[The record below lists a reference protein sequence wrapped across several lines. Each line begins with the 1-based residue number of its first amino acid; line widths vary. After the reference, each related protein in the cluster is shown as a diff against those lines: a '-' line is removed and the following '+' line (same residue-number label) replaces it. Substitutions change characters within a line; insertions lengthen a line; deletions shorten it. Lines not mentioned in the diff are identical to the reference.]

1 MMATFEIWANGAD
14 GTRIALLERVMQV
27 DYARAVGRV
36 GAWSLVLPGQDAP
49 PLSAGT
55 VVEIWRDG
63 RLEMAGFID
72 TLVWAGQTRGE
83 DWLVVSGQDGL
94 ALLDRRIVAYAAGS
108 SQASKTGAADDVMKA
123 IVRENLGGDATDTDR
138 DLSALGFSV
147 EEDASLGATVTR
159 AFAWQTVLDTLG
171 ALSQES
177 GVVFDVR
184 PRLVGEGIGFE
195 FITRPDYLGADR
207 SEAGGSPTYFGPAF
221 GNMEFARLEY
231 EYRDEVT
238 AVYAGGQ
245 GQEADRLIAAT
256 TRSPRGP
263 WGRRE
268 RFVDAR
274 SEPGSDAVDSRAAAA
289 LEAGRARLRFSGELK
304 DTPQT
309 RYGVDWGYGD
319 KVVGSYRGQQFAGP
333 VVSVRVQKD
342 ETGKETIEAR
352 LEVEVDA

>member
-1 MMATFEIWANGAD
+1 MATFEIWANGVD
-14 GTRIALLERVMQV
+14 GARIALLERVMQL
-27 DYARAVGRV
+27 DYARAVGKV
-36 GAWSLVLPGQDAP
+36 GAFSLVLPGADAP
-49 PLSAGT
+49 PLTGGT
-55 VVEIWRDG
+55 VIEIWRNG
-63 RLEMAGFID
+63 LLEMAGFVD
-72 TLVWAGQTRGE
+72 TLAWAGQTRGE
-83 DWLVVSGQDGL
+83 DWLVVSGQDGN
-94 ALLDRRIVAYAAGS
+94 ALLARRIVAYAAGS

-123 IVRENLGGDATDTDR
+123 IVRENLGADATDTSR
-138 DLSALGFSV
+138 DLSGLAFTV
-147 EEDASLGATVTR
+147 EADTSLGATVTR
-159 AFAWQTVLDTLG
+159 AFAWQNVLDTLG

-184 PRLVGEGIGFE
+184 PRLAGDAIGFE
-195 FITRPDYLGADR
+195 FITRPEFLGVDR
-207 SEAGGSPTYFGPAF
+207 SEAGGAPTYFGPAF

-245 GQEADRLIAAT
+245 GQESDRLITTA

-268 RFVDAR
+268 QFVDAR
-274 SEPGSDAVDSRAAAA
+274 SEPGQDAVESRAAAA

-309 RYGVDWGYGD
+309 RYGADWNYGD

-333 VVSVRVQKD
+333 VVSVRVSVD
-342 ETGKETIEAR
+342 ETGKEIIEAR